1 MTVHSTQSAL
11 VKDEGATS
19 IHINIKINY
28 QQSNIIYADGFEQQT
43 AVQIV
48 INGPMHRVNVAK
60 ARRCLSL
67 ASTPVPRGGAGSR
80 ILSRCHVHPVSNI

>member
-48 INGPMHRVNVAK
+48 INGPMHTV
-60 ARRCLSL
+60 
-67 ASTPVPRGGAGSR
+67 
-80 ILSRCHVHPVSNI
+80 

>member
-28 QQSNIIYADGFEQQT
+28 QQSNTTHADGFEQQT
-43 AVQIV
+43 AGQIV
-48 INGPMHRVNVAK
+48 ILEWNHAPCKCSEGPPLLVTGQYACPQG
-60 ARRCLSL
+60 RCWVSHLVS
-67 ASTPVPRGGAGSR
+67 VSR
-80 ILSRCHVHPVSNI
+80 PSSI

>member
-28 QQSNIIYADGFEQQT
+28 QQSNTTHADGFEQQT
-43 AVQIV
+43 AGQ
-48 INGPMHRVNVAK
+48 NGPMHRVNVAK

-80 ILSRCHVHPVSNI
+80 ILSRCHVHPVSSI